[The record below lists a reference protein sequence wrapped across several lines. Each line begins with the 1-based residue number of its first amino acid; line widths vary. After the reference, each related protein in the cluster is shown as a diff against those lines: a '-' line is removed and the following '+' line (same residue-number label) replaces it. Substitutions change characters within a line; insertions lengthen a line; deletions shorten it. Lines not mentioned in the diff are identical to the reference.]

1 MEWIRSARLL
11 HQTERKTPSAETI
24 YSTITANAMSF
35 GKMSVDLTA
44 MIDSAARSNRA
55 VRIEWPGAFTS
66 AKVPVYGIREA
77 ENKPLSKG
85 DKERLNLALKIKQYI
100 ATLERGTEFDCG
112 QVGHAVG
119 RSAKGVGRFMTDKR
133 MRLFPDIDVRKNTR
147 GNRYFVKKGSEK

>member
-1 MEWIRSARLL
+1 
-11 HQTERKTPSAETI
+11 
-24 YSTITANAMSF
+24 MSF
-35 GKMSVDLTA
+35 GKMSA

-85 DKERLNLALKIKQYI
+85 DRERLMLERKINRYI
-100 ATLERGTEFDCG
+100 ATLEHGTEFDCG

-119 RSAKGVGRFMTDKR
+119 RSARGVGRFMTEKR
-133 MRLFPDIDVRKNTR
+133 IHLFPDIEVRKNTR
-147 GNRYFVKKGSEK
+147 GNRYFVKKERKK